1 VPVEVRFTRC
11 DDGVIDLDL
20 GPEWGAFTETLLDA
34 VTTRAPRGSDGVN
47 TSTYWIDQT
56 LSALNRAQA
65 GTVIA
70 SGNATDLL
78 VGANQVIAHAQ
89 YDTFD
94 DQPVAKQDFVEILTR
109 WRAQVTGD

>member
-1 VPVEVRFTRC
+1 VQVRFTRR

-20 GPEWGAFTETLLDA
+20 GPEWRAFTEALLDA

-47 TSTYWIDQT
+47 PSTYWIDQT
-56 LSALNRAQA
+56 LSALNTAQDKA
-65 GTVIA
+65 VIA

-78 VGANQVIAHAQ
+78 VEGTQVVAHAQ

-94 DQPVAKQDFVEILTR
+94 DQRMPKEHFVTILTR
-109 WRAQVTGD
+109 WRAEVTGD